1 MPSRISSLIA
11 ILCLLAAGTVWSQDT
26 KGTITG
32 RVTDPSGS
40 VIAGAKVVV
49 INASMGTKSDLTTNA
64 EGIYVAP
71 ALAPG
76 NYQVEVA
83 SPGFKKSIRAVEVR
97 VADRL
102 DVSIA
107 LEIGAV
113 GTVGDGEHG
122 DAAAQYRIRL
132 PGHRRRLQTRGG
144 PAAVLRQPLPAD
156 RPHRRRDLQ
165 RQRPAGSPVRTHP
178 HRELLDGRNQAAI

>member
-1 MPSRISSLIA
+1 MPSRINSLIA

-49 INASMGTKSDLTTNA
+49 TNVAMGTKSDLTTNA

-76 NYQVEVA
+76 NYQVGA
-83 SPGFKKSIRAVEVR
+83 SSAGFKKSIRAVEVTW
-97 VADRL
+97 RL
-102 DVSIA
+102 STSA
-107 LEIGAV
+107 SRWKSAPPNS
-113 GTVGDGEHG
+113 
-122 DAAAQYRIRL
+122 R
-132 PGHRRRLQTRGG
+132 
-144 PAAVLRQPLPAD
+144 
-156 RPHRRRDLQ
+156 
-165 RQRPAGSPVRTHP
+165 
-178 HRELLDGRNQAAI
+178 